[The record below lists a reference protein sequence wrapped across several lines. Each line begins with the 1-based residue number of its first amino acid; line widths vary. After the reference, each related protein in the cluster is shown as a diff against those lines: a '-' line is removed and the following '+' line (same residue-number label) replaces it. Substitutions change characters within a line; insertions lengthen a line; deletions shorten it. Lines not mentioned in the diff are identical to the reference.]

1 VSAWNLSLLGLAGA
15 IWLTIFF
22 AMAYAVRATELMRA
36 RGLEP
41 PRASRPNGT

>member
-1 VSAWNLSLLGLAGA
+1 MSAWNLSLLGLAGA
-15 IWLTIFF
+15 IWLTIFS
-22 AMAYAVRATELMRA
+22 ALVHAVRAAELMRA